1 MEMKDNNSKP
11 SSTGATTFN
20 SAGAR
25 TLIDSPPVTTV
36 PEPHVAEIPD
46 KRARMAVVPSRI
58 FFTKGVGTHREELQS
73 FELALRDAGIEKLN
87 LVRVSSIY
95 PPNCRIVPRNEGL
108 KEIVPGMI
116 AYCVMS
122 SLSSNEP
129 HRLIASS
136 IGCAVPAD
144 KSAYGYLS
152 EHHAFGQTDEVA
164 GEYAEDLAA
173 SMLATTLGI
182 EFDENKNWDEKKE
195 VFKIS
200 DLIVKTTHIAQST
213 ISTKFWSTVVAAA
226 VFLD

>member
-144 KSAYGYLS
+144 KTAYGYLS

-200 DLIVKTTHIAQST
+200 DLIVKTTHMAQSA
-213 ISTKFWSTVVAAA
+213 IIAKYWSTVVAAA

>member
-1 MEMKDNNSKP
+1 MENRDKNSKP
-11 SSTGATTFN
+11 FSVAGVAGKPSGDSSSLGLAETQ
-20 SAGAR
+20 R
-25 TLIDSPPVTTV
+25 
-36 PEPHVAEIPD
+36 PEALGRRSVAFFI
-46 KRARMAVVPSRI
+46 PSRI
-58 FFTKGVGTHREELQS
+58 FFTKGVGNHREELQS
-73 FELALRDAGIEKLN
+73 FELALRDAGIERLN

-95 PPNCRIVPRNEGL
+95 PPNCRIISRNEGL
-108 KEIVPGMI
+108 KEIVPGMV

-129 HRLIASS
+129 HRLIAAS

-144 KSAYGYLS
+144 KTTYGYLS
-152 EHHAFGQTDEVA
+152 EHHAFGQTDEAA

-195 VFKIS
+195 EFRIS
-200 DLIVKTTHIAQST
+200 DLIVKTTHVSQSA
-213 ISTKFWSTVVAAA
+213 IITKNWATVVAAA